1 MSNLCP
7 KKAKISPHKVA
18 KYFGRYYGGG
28 GGYQISGQRFSR
40 VLMGSRS
47 SKYTLFLNKNVVFP
61 AQAEYSYSSVDFS
74 PKIFQYYSQFIAH
87 DISVLDYIGGISY
100 SQCMF
105 SRFVAQF
112 SPLEN
117 GISGKHIIVLYL
129 QLLNTKIYPFQYL
142 SLGFIL
148 KIFLKFCEFQP

>member
-1 MSNLCP
+1 MFPYAVRKEYTIQYNTFLLILPEGLFRINLQYVY
-7 KKAKISPHKVA
+7 IIQLRLHS
-18 KYFGRYYGGG
+18 F
-28 GGYQISGQRFSR
+28 F
-40 VLMGSRS
+40 
-47 SKYTLFLNKNVVFP
+47 NKNVVFP
-61 AQAEYSYSSVDFS
+61 AQAEHSYSSADFRL
-74 PKIFQYYSQFIAH
+74 KIFLYYSQIIAH